1 PLPPPTRSR
10 TLPPP
15 LRHTSLKSLMILV
28 FTRKSP
34 RNCTRATG
42 QKPPRPLGRPR
53 NGLAGEGSQ
62 GLGRGRGTAPRPRLP
77 RSARGGSGEGGRPPG
92 RAPNTAGSRP
102 SGPGRGPPLLPL
114 LSGAPRRVGA
124 ARPPTPPP

>member
-77 RSARGGSGEGGRPPG
+77 RSARGGSGEGGRRPG
-92 RAPNTAGSRP
+92 RAPSTAEARH
-102 SGPGRGPPLLPL
+102 SGQGGAPPLLPP
-114 LSGAPRRVGA
+114 LSRAARRLCAPRS
-124 ARPPTPPP
+124 PSLLC